1 MRPVV
6 LVHGFGS
13 SYAHGWVE
21 NAWPDILADSDFEA
35 VGVDMLGHGDAPKPH
50 DPAAYERGLVE
61 SVEAVLPSDPVD
73 AIGFSMGAAT
83 LLRIA
88 VEDASRF
95 HRLVLIGI
103 GAHTIGASTGGG
115 TQTIS
120 ATDDRVLTQL
130 ADSDRNDPE
139 ALDALRRRPQ
149 QPFTDE
155 QLARVTVP
163 TLVITSDADGLAGAP
178 QPLVDKLPNVQLK
191 LLRGIDH
198 FQTPREFATIDAAV
212 EFLSAG

>member
-13 SYAHGWVE
+13 SYVHGWVE

-35 VGVDMLGHGDAPKPH
+35 IGVDMLGHGDAPKPH

-61 SVEAVLPSDPVD
+61 SVEAVLPGEPVD
-73 AIGFSMGAAT
+73 AIGFSLGAAT

-88 VEDASRF
+88 TENASRF
-95 HRLVLIGI
+95 HRLVLMGI
-103 GAHTIGASTGGG
+103 GAHTLGVSTAGA
-115 TQTIS
+115 QTIS
-120 ATDDRVLTQL
+120 ETDDRVLTQL
-130 ADSDRNDPE
+130 TDSDRNDPA

-149 QPFTDE
+149 RPFTDDE
-155 QLARVTVP
+155 LARVTVP
-163 TLVITSDADGLAGAP
+163 TLVITSDADGLAGSP
-178 QPLVDKLPNVQLK
+178 QPLVDKLPNVELK

-198 FQTPREFATIDAAV
+198 FQTPREFGAIDAAV
-212 EFLSAG
+212 AFLEG

>member
-1 MRPVV
+1 MRPVL

-13 SYAHGWVE
+13 SYVHGWVE

-35 VGVDMLGHGDAPKPH
+35 IGVDLLGHGDAPKPH

-61 SVEAVLPSDPVD
+61 SVEAALPGEPIN
-73 AIGFSMGAAT
+73 AIGFSLGAAT

-88 VEDASRF
+88 IEDASRF
-95 HRLVLIGI
+95 HRLVLMGV
-103 GAHTIGASTGGG
+103 GAHTVGVSTAMPGG
-115 TQTIS
+115 IS

-130 ADSDRNDPE
+130 SESDRNDPD

-149 QPFTDE
+149 QPFADDE
-155 QLARVTVP
+155 LARVAVP

-178 QPLVDKLPNVQLK
+178 QPLVDKLPNAELK

-198 FQTPREFATIDAAV
+198 FQTPREFGAIDAAV
-212 EFLSAG
+212 EFLN

>member
-35 VGVDMLGHGDAPKPH
+35 IGVDLLGHGDAPKPH
-50 DPAAYERGLVE
+50 DPAAYERGLVD
-61 SVEAVLPSDPVD
+61 SVEAVLPADPVA
-73 AIGFSMGAAT
+73 AIGFSLGAAT

-88 VEDASRF
+88 TENASRF
-95 HRLVLIGI
+95 SRLVLMGI
-103 GAHTIGASTGGG
+103 GAHTLGVSTAMPGG
-115 TQTIS
+115 IS

-130 ADSDRNDPE
+130 TESDRNDPE

-149 QPFTDE
+149 HPFTDE

-163 TLVITSDADGLAGAP
+163 TLVITSDADGLAGPP
-178 QPLVDKLPNVQLK
+178 QPLVDKLPNVELK
-191 LLRGIDH
+191 LLRGLDH
-198 FQTPREFATIDAAV
+198 FQTPKDFGAIDAAV
-212 EFLSAG
+212 QFLEKR